1 MKALSTHRTLTA
13 LIAISVLVAS
23 CANRGAGPQGGPK
36 DEIPPVFEKCSP
48 EPGSV
53 NIDTLLK
60 NVKMEFNENIVI
72 KDAYKYVIVSPPMKN
87 KPMVRAT
94 NKKVYTSFED
104 DTLQANTTYTIDY
117 GNAITDNNEGNPLIN
132 FSYTFSTGD
141 HLDTLFI
148 EGYVIDAHTL
158 APKPEIIVGVYPN
171 ASDSD
176 FITKPLFRVAKTNE
190 EGYFRIK
197 NIPDSTYKIYAINDL
212 SSNWYYKSAAGGE
225 VAFQG
230 SRVKGQGSRRNET
243 VPMSKDSS
251 IIAGGMSKEEEPLVL
266 RLFKEELTQEYF
278 KKAFRPAKETFTIV
292 FGHEPTMMPDLKVL
306 GTVDSV
312 NSTTQELWVLEKPI
326 RKDSLVYWITDTT
339 LLKTDSL
346 RLEMKYL
353 KTDSL
358 GNLAET
364 LDTLKLTVP
373 IKRSVQAKKKKKDE
387 EHKSDIQFIAFT
399 HNLKQEMEVYDTIT
413 LNFAEPIKSID
424 YDSITVSIKVDSLF
438 NPIPISF
445 ETGDSACN
453 KELRI
458 IYEKQFDET
467 YKLNIDSACITSI
480 YGRHNTKFYKTF
492 TYKKPDSYANLYIT
506 FVNNPENAILELM
519 NEQEAV
525 KYTSILEDNEV
536 IFQDIAPG
544 TYYLRMIID
553 DNHNGKWDTGNVM
566 KGLQPEKV
574 YYMPEK
580 LDLPANWD
588 IEQKWDYES
597 FDLLSQRHS
606 DLKPAKSK

>member
-1 MKALSTHRTLTA
+1 MKALSTYRRLTV
-13 LIAISVLVAS
+13 LIVISLLVAS

-36 DEIPPVFEKCSP
+36 DEIPPVLEKCSP

-53 NIDTLLK
+53 NVDTLLK
-60 NVKMEFNENIVI
+60 SVKMEFDENTAI
-72 KDAYKYVIVSPPMKN
+72 KDAHKYVVVSPPMKN

-117 GNAITDNNEGNPLIN
+117 GNAITDNNEGNPLVGL
-132 FSYTFSTGD
+132 SYTFSTGD

-148 EGYVIDAHTL
+148 DGYVIDAHTL

-171 ASDSD
+171 ATDSD

-197 NIPDSTYKIYAINDL
+197 NIPDSTYRIYAINDL

-225 VAFQG
+225 VAFL
-230 SRVKGQGSRRNET
+230 
-243 VPMSKDSS
+243 D
-251 IIAGGMSKEEEPLVL
+251 EPLKPQTSEL
-266 RLFKEELTQEYF
+266 QNSLTLKLFKEELTQEYF
-278 KKAFRPAKETFTIV
+278 KKAFRPARETFTIV

-312 NSTTQELWVLEKPI
+312 NSLNTELWVLEKPI

-339 LLKTDSL
+339 LLKTDTL

-358 GNLAET
+358 GKLAET

-387 EHKSDIQFIAFT
+387 EHKSEIQFIAFT
-399 HNLKQEMEVYDTIT
+399 HNIQQEMEVYDTIT
-413 LNFAEPIKSID
+413 INFAEPIKSIL

-458 IYEKQFDET
+458 LYEKQFDQT
-467 YKLNIDSACITSI
+467 YRLNIDSACITSI
-480 YGRHNTKFYKTF
+480 YGRHNNKFYKTF
-492 TYKKPDSYANLYIT
+492 TYKKPESYANLYIT

-597 FDLLSQRHS
+597 FDFMSQRPS
-606 DLKPAKSK
+606 ELKPAKSK